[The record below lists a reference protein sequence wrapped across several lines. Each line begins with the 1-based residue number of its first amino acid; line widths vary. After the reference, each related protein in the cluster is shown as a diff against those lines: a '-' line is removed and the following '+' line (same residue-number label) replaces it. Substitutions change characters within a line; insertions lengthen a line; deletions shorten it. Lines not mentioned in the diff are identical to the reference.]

1 MPSTVLWWFLVT
13 LITLLVF
20 EEFEV
25 VHRSY
30 VRLDNLNR

>member
-1 MPSTVLWWFLVT
+1 MPSTVLWFVVT

-30 VRLDNLNR
+30 VRLDNLNRL